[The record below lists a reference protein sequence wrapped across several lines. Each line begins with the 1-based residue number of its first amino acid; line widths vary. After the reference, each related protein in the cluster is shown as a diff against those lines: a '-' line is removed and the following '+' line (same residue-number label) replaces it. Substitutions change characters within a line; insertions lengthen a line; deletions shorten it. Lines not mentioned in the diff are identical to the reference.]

1 MDGFDKWLS
10 KELDPSIDWAEH
22 GLSRIT
28 RRWTINAEAT
38 TAAVI
43 NTQCMLPV
51 ETPDEEYSTALLM
64 EQGVVDGTAFGEAQ
78 IYQRVYQELPA
89 NVATLVQ
96 LGNDVITYTESG
108 LKQVEQRFVA
118 RRGHVL
124 VGAIGETDTEDTA
137 GEIFNPLQAE
147 DGSVLLT
154 ESGVA
159 ILLNDA
165 PELKQAPPA
174 YNANIDGLH
183 LAANGFSERG
193 KVSAIVVKR
202 WSEAGVLSVSQ
213 TYTKASSEVTVSA
226 IGMTATQVGS
236 TLGEVTDN
244 HKQISSQASNYKG
257 LHTTNY
263 TFELD
268 LYDIIDTELNG
279 LRRVFRSKLLVAGAL
294 YEKVVGTDTIVHS
307 INPDEIEPVEITM
320 YLGSHKINDTTT
332 YRQVEEVWMEP
343 GILKVFNNNLAEGVR
358 EVTTTFLIVEGATVG
373 PVTDRDTDNIE
384 GLPTI
389 IVTNMQSSDGGS
401 IVETFGFAK
410 LANEYERLVAF
421 TYPGVVSIRQDI
433 IVTES
438 YGTVD
443 PNIINFA
450 LKTPVQARVEG
461 TISVFFQKSKYI
473 TDEDYSY
480 DGAEMLWNPKTWAST
495 YESGI
500 GHSFKAFSDPKALRG
515 YRTDNDVSGI
525 QKLTPPGESSFVSN
539 GVSVFKKAGTSYLNT
554 TSGEGYARVDGV
566 ADSNGRLFTVNGKRI
581 YGGTPFVIEVKGGP
595 PDPVE
600 NKYVL
605 DVDIRPAF
613 EDMDGYQ
620 YYKKTIV
627 HATIPDQGV
636 EYGVFEDLS
645 LTPPSGV
652 SELIVGNDIEWTWT
666 NNATGEFMNTRI
678 ERFDLDAGEYQ
689 IISNVFQPIEAYT
702 DIGGAAVLGPQNY
715 RFRTEEPTAGKAS
728 PWVVVQVVIAPTV
741 ESLDPVTVFAAV
753 ANAGDLDFTWT
764 DPNESGPITIA
775 IQKFESEW
783 LPLSHVAFG
792 TESYTE
798 VNGAQFEGTYSYR
811 VRAENSDTGI
821 NSEWAILQVVVS
833 LDTLTPISGI
843 TDVDNGN
850 DIDWSWTNNSVITGA
865 ITMIE
870 KGDGTEYGWLP
881 LTDIAQPASTYT
893 EVGAQ
898 VEFGSF
904 VYRFRTFDP
913 ATSEHSPWTNFANTV
928 VAPLTAPDTL
938 TLIMSGEDMDL
949 SWNNALPIITGA
961 KTVIEYRSPTDS
973 TYSSLTEV
981 TEDGANPDTY
991 THVDFVADGLH
1002 RYRLRTE
1009 DPAVSGDISEWV
1021 YGTFNFVQSVVAAP
1035 TRVYGL
1041 VVGDDIE
1048 WTWFLEQDANLV
1060 MQIEKDT
1067 GSGYQYIQEVT
1078 YTALA
1083 HTEIDGYLNA
1093 GVGYRFRIVDVATG
1107 NHSAYRLEDAP
1118 IPLLAIAAITDFE
1131 PTYSG
1136 EFNESLLW
1144 EWAHPLL
1151 VSEPTRYVSQIQ
1163 RYVPSLASALSARF
1177 GTWTTLSNVDNG
1189 KDFYFEDEGRDN
1201 ANNVEYRI
1209 RIVDTLDPTHV
1220 SDWTLF
1226 TTYNKLNTGITP
1238 SYQYNFTKGYQLR
1251 LSWAVPSGNAV
1262 SGLVTYTQKEE
1273 NGVWSRLVIWNDNNP
1288 QPNYR
1293 ISLASAKDTYNEG
1306 TYPLRTRTQNG
1317 ANKSPWTAVNVVCEG
1332 A

>member
-1 MDGFDKWLS
+1 MGAKIEKHGEPDKTYDKGS
-10 KELDPSIDWAEH
+10 
-22 GLSRIT
+22 GLL
-28 RRWTINAEAT
+28 TIVRKFKVTGKYT
-38 TAAVI
+38 TKAQLEGSEIHLAF
-43 NTQCMLPV
+43 
-51 ETPDEEYSTALLM
+51 ETPDPEHSDCLLAS
-64 EQGVVDGTAFGEAQ
+64 QGIDGSESVDAQ
-78 IYQRVYQELPA
+78 KSILVRTYVQLPV
-89 NVATLVQ
+89 NLVDTVQ
-96 LGNDVITYTESG
+96 LGSDLITYSESG
-108 LKQVEQRFVA
+108 LKQVEQRFVV

-124 VGAIGETDTEDTA
+124 TGDVGTTTGAA
-137 GEIFNPLQAE
+137 GDINDLI
-147 DGSVLLT
+147 L
-154 ESGVA
+154 SG
-159 ILLNDA
+159 
-165 PELKQAPPA
+165 K
-174 YNANIDGLH
+174 
-183 LAANGFSERG
+183 GFAERG
-193 KVSAIVVKR
+193 KVSAVIVKR

-226 IGMTATQVGS
+226 IGMTASQVGS

-433 IVTES
+433 IVTENQ
-438 YGTVD
+438 GTVD

-461 TISVFFQKSKYI
+461 TISVFFQKSKNI
-473 TDEDYSY
+473 DSEDYSY
-480 DGAEMLWNPKTWAST
+480 GGSLQLWNPKTWAST

-500 GHSFKAFSDPKALRG
+500 GHSFKAFSDPKGLRG

-525 QKLTPPGESSFVSN
+525 QKLTPSGESSFVSN
-539 GVSVFKKAGTSYLNT
+539 GVGIFKKAGTSYLNA
-554 TSGEGYARVDGV
+554 TSGESYARVDGV
-566 ADSNGRLFTVNGKRI
+566 ADLAGRLFTVNGKRI

-605 DVDIRPAF
+605 DVDVRPAF
-613 EDMDGYQ
+613 EDMDGNQ

-689 IISNVFQPIEAYT
+689 LISNVFQPIEAYT

-715 RFRTEEPTAGKAS
+715 RFRTEEPTTGKAS

-870 KGDGTEYGWLP
+870 KGDGTEYGWLT

-938 TLIMSGEDMDL
+938 TLTMSGEDMDL

-1048 WTWFLEQDANLV
+1048 WTWLLEQESANLV

-1144 EWAHPLL
+1144 GWAHPLL

-1163 RYVPSLASALSARF
+1163 RYGGAWA
-1177 GTWTTLSNVDNG
+1177 TLSNVDNG

-1209 RIVDTLDPTHV
+1209 RIVDTLDPAHV

-1226 TTYNKLNTGITP
+1226 TTYNKLNTRITP

-1251 LSWAVPSGNAV
+1251 LSWRVPSGNAV

-1273 NGVWSRLVIWNDNNP
+1273 NGVWSTLVIWNDGNP

-1293 ISLASAKDTYNEG
+1293 ISLASAKDNYDEG